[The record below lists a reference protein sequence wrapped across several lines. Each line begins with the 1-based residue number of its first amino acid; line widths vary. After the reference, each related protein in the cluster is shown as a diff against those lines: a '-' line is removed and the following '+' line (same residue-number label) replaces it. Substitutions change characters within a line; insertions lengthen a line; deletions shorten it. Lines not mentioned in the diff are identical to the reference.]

1 MERSTPGTGQTESS
15 PPRLTQEELQ
25 QGFLDRGNS
34 RRIEA
39 ARPGPNADSLRAAY
53 LELLKLALCDLTGA
67 HTLTVSRSGDGRATD
82 QPLFTRELSKDEL
95 TLRATGADWPFS
107 GLTMVGLQRLDDLQQ
122 CVETVVADDVPGD
135 LIEAG
140 AWRGGASILMR
151 ATLDALGADRTV
163 WVADSFEGLPRPDES
178 FPEDRELDLSWL
190 DYLAVSRDQVQR
202 NFERFG
208 LGDRVEFI
216 EGFFEDT
223 LPELTGR
230 TWSLLRLDGDTY
242 ESTWVALE
250 ALYPGLS
257 PGGYVVVDDYL
268 LIAECRRAVDEY
280 RHQHGITEPI
290 ERIDMVGVRWRRES
304 EAPIEPPKREKRREP
319 AEPQDARS
327 VSREGEPAPIPTL
340 RELQLEREL
349 EQARERL
356 VAAERSLPRRMERRI
371 RQTLGRNRDA

>member
-1 MERSTPGTGQTESS
+1 MDRSTPGTGHREPE

-25 QGFLDRGNS
+25 RGFLDRGSS
-34 RRIEA
+34 RQIEA
-39 ARPGPNADSLRAAY
+39 VGPGPDAQATRAAY
-53 LELLKLALCDLTGA
+53 LDLLKLALCDLAGA
-67 HTLTVSRSGDGRATD
+67 HTLTVSRSGDGRATN
-82 QPLFTRELSKDEL
+82 QPLFTRELGEDEL
-95 TLRATGADWPFS
+95 TLRAMGADWPFS
-107 GLTMVGLQRLDDLQQ
+107 GLTMVGMRRLDDLQR
-122 CVETVVADDVPGD
+122 CVETIVEDEVPGD

-151 ATLDALGADRTV
+151 ATLDALGAGRTV
-163 WVADSFEGLPRPDES
+163 WVADSFEGLPKPDES
-178 FPEDRELDLSWL
+178 FPEDHALDLSWL

-208 LGDRVEFI
+208 LDDGVEFV

-223 LPELTGR
+223 LPGLTDR

-250 ALYPGLS
+250 SLYPALS

-268 LIAECRRAVDEY
+268 LISECQRAVDEY
-280 RHQHGITEPI
+280 RRQHHIEEPI
-290 ERIDMVGVRWRRES
+290 ERIDLVGVRWRRES
-304 EAPIEPPKREKRREP
+304 DAAIEPPEREKSREP
-319 AEPQDARS
+319 AEPQGERS
-327 VSREGEPAPIPTL
+327 VSREGGQAPIPTW

-356 VAAERSLPRRMERRI
+356 VAAERSLPRRIERRI
-371 RQTLGRNRDA
+371 RQVLGRTRDT